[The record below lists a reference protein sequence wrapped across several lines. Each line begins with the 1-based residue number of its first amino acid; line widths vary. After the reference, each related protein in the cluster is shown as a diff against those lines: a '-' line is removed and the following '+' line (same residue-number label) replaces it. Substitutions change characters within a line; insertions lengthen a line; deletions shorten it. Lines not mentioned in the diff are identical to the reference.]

1 MRPETGQYQER
12 FVAGVSDAL
21 EVSVLRGMGPVV
33 SEMFA

>member
-12 FVAGVSDAL
+12 FVAGVSKRRAG
-21 EVSVLRGMGPVV
+21 SPGMRPVV